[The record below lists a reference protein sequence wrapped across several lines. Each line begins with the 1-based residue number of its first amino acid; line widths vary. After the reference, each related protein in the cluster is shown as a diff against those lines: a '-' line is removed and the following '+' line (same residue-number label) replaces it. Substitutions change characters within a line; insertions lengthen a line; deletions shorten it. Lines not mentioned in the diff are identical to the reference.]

1 MKMIPFVR
9 YVNVSEQGAQPK
21 YGNRYGQDSR
31 SPWFL
36 ARTLPPRNTT
46 DPPPTQRSRKTACTH
61 MCTHRRNGRSST
73 SRQADSSPPCH
84 LLHPRLGYLADR
96 VAGNRAENLR
106 QESPDRHECGQ
117 GNDRRQSR
125 DRRQHRRGTEREDDR
140 FIRRPRDWNGIG
152 IDQVHQRPA
161 LEGETT
167 VPVVIWTQEAKEST
181 VREALAA
188 IDALDDVSGESSL
201 IRIEED
207 L

>member
-1 MKMIPFVR
+1 MAPLGFPEAALENKSLLSPGDLVSHYYVR
-9 YVNVSEQGAQPK
+9 IEAHDRPGV
-21 YGNRYGQDSR
+21 
-31 SPWFL
+31 L
-36 ARTLPPRNTT
+36 AKVTG
-46 DPPPTQRSRKTACTH
+46 SFGK
-61 MCTHRRNGRSST
+61 
-73 SRQADSSPPCH
+73 
-84 LLHPRLGYLADR
+84 
-96 VAGNRAENLR
+96 
-106 QESPDRHECGQ
+106 
-117 GNDRRQSR
+117 
-125 DRRQHRRGTEREDDR
+125 
-140 FIRRPRDWNGIG
+140 NGIG